1 MSSNKY
7 LITMSLMNKLHK
19 RNVPMFIKRVE
30 KSLVRFKPP
39 VVIHDVEFV
48 VKRDVCASAGVNACS
63 VKECGVK
70 KNVKFYQRVF
80 GSQVPHTHI
89 LMLNNCEK
97 KNK

>member
-1 MSSNKY
+1 
-7 LITMSLMNKLHK
+7 MSLMNKLHK
-19 RNVPMFIKRVE
+19 RNVPMFVKRAE

-39 VVIHDVEFV
+39 VVVHDVEFV
-48 VKRDVCASAGVNACS
+48 VKKDECIRDGTGTGANACS

-89 LMLNNCEK
+89 LMINDCEK
-97 KNK
+97 KNKS